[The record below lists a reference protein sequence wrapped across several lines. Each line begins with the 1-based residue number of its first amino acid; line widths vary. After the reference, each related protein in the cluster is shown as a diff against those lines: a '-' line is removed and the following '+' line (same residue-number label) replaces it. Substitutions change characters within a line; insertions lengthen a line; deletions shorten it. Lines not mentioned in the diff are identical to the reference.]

1 MSVTI
6 ARVYIGTE
14 YSMLSMIVNSI
25 RYSGNI
31 LERRYLCNGPV
42 MRYL

>member
-6 ARVYIGTE
+6 GRVYIGTE

-25 RYSGNI
+25 RYSGGYSR
-31 LERRYLCNGPV
+31 EEVPV
-42 MRYL
+42 